1 MNAQGTAPLQMIARF
16 IRIVLLVA
24 LGNVVVIGSYWLS
37 VCGTLAALEA
47 IPYAWRPA
55 VSASIYFSVFFLLSG
70 LLVLGLYYVNS
81 HLFSKIKND
90 YLWSLCS
97 IMLSLPIVTYAV
109 IGGVHIPCDLVFL
122 R

>member
-1 MNAQGTAPLQMIARF
+1 MRDTVSLQMIARF

-24 LGNVVVIGSYWLS
+24 LGNVVVIGSYWLLI
-37 VCGTLAALEA
+37 CGTQTASGA
-47 IPYAWRPA
+47 IPYAWRPVA
-55 VSASIYFSVFFLLSG
+55 FSSIYFWVFFLLSG

-97 IMLSLPIVTYAV
+97 IVLSLPIVTYVV
-109 IGGVHIPCDLVFL
+109 IAGVHVPCELIFL